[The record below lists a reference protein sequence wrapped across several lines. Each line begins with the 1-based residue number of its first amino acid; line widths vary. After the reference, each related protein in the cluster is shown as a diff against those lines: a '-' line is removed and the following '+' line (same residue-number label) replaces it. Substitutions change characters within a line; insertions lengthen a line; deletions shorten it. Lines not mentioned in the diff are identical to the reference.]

1 MPFRVK
7 RLFGSRPLP
16 LVSTAWLVEA
26 MLDDDSMRV
35 DGGRKEGLTSFA
47 SDKRKARTVV
57 GGRGGGRACLVSLHL
72 GYVEGERK
80 RKKNCEGHRWGEQRR
95 KQEMVHGRR
104 LCARRTYLPHMLVD
118 WDGVTGARDDGV
130 VMLVWYTE

>member
-57 GGRGGGRACLVSLHL
+57 GGRGGGKSLPRVPASWL
-72 GYVEGERK
+72 RGG
-80 RKKNCEGHRWGEQRR
+80 RKKEKEKLRR
-95 KQEMVHGRR
+95 S
-104 LCARRTYLPHMLVD
+104 
-118 WDGVTGARDDGV
+118 
-130 VMLVWYTE
+130 